1 MYSLESILQRKSRAK
16 HGHGTKEC
24 WAGIDYMY
32 RQSAGRNGFRTECE
46 RHGVECGEKLMRKR
60 FPAGRGDEKSRGNG
74 QAGNRSWDGAKK
86 TFCKM

>member
-1 MYSLESILQRKSRAK
+1 MQRKSRAK

-46 RHGVECGEKLMRKR
+46 RHGVECGEKLMRNGSPQEGETKKVGGTGRLEIEAGTGQRRR
-60 FPAGRGDEKSRGNG
+60 FVKCNGR
-74 QAGNRSWDGAKK
+74 
-86 TFCKM
+86 